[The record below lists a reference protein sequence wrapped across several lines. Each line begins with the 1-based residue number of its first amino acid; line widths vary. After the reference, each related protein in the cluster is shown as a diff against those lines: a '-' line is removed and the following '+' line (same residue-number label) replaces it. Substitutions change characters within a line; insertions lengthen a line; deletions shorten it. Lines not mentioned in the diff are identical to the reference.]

1 MKSFNYWKVQEVE
14 EYFDL
19 KEVYEHPILMD
30 WLNTDCHISENIKS
44 QLKELQLDL
53 KRHVHFWNEMELKM
67 KFLGPLL
74 GLVDYDTENYQ
85 AFMERP
91 LTARKG
97 IEEALGTVDFLIAKG
112 KQLPRSPF
120 FSVHEYKPDP
130 MASKDPLGQLLI
142 ALVAIQQENEA
153 MNLDFPLYG
162 AYVVGQFF
170 YFVILDKKTY
180 SKSEP
185 YVASKEKEIFEIFCI
200 LNEVKNYIDAII
212 EKEEMATV

>member
-1 MKSFNYWKVQEVE
+1 
-14 EYFDL
+14 
-19 KEVYEHPILMD
+19 
-30 WLNTDCHISENIKS
+30 
-44 QLKELQLDL
+44 
-53 KRHVHFWNEMELKM
+53 
-67 KFLGPLL
+67 
-74 GLVDYDTENYQ
+74 
-85 AFMERP
+85 MERP
-91 LTARKG
+91 LVVKKG
-97 IEEALGTVDFLIAKG
+97 TDEALGTVDFLIAKG
-112 KQLPRSPF
+112 WQLPRSPF

-153 MNLDFPLYG
+153 MNLHFPLYG

-200 LNEVKNYIDAII
+200 LNEVKNYIDEII
-212 EKEEMATV
+212 EKEKVATI